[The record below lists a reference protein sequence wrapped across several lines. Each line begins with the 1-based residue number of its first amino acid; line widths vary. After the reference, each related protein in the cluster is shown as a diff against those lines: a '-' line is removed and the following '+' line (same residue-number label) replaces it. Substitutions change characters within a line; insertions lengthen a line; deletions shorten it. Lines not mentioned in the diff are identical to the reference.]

1 MKKFRTSIGGQALL
15 EGVMM
20 RGPGKY
26 AAVVRTPEGLRVKE
40 QAAPYPK
47 ERHPVLGWVFIR
59 GVCNFVQSMSI
70 GMKALFWSADQ
81 FAEEA
86 EENTPS
92 EPQENQEQK
101 GFGRGWF
108 AVSMVLALVLVIGL
122 FTLLPTF
129 LSGLIPAF
137 QKSPDA
143 AELPVHINFLRN
155 LFETGLRLV
164 ILLTYMILVSQTKD
178 IKRTFAYHGA
188 EHKSIACYEAGETLT
203 IENAKRFSRFH
214 PRCGTSFLLT
224 VVLISMVA
232 FLLISLPL
240 QMLEWNN
247 VFLRAGI
254 RLALLPFVVAISYE
268 VNRLVG
274 RTDSILSRAIRSPG
288 LLMQRITT
296 REPDEGMLEVALDA
310 LKRVVPAEEGKDAW
324 GTE

>member
-1 MKKFRTSIGGQALL
+1 MKKTSIGGQALL

-20 RGPGKY
+20 RGPSKY
-26 AAVVRTPEGLRVKE
+26 AAVVRSPGGLLVKE
-40 QAAPYPK
+40 EAAPYPK
-47 ERHPVLGWVFIR
+47 DRHPILGWVFIR

-81 FAEEA
+81 TVAEGSNQEA
-86 EENTPS
+86 EGGGKS
-92 EPQENQEQK
+92 GQK
-101 GFGRGWF
+101 GIGKGTF
-108 AVSMVLALVLVIGL
+108 AISMALALVLVVGL
-122 FTLLPTF
+122 FTYLPTL

-137 QKSPDA
+137 QKPADA

-155 LFETGLRLV
+155 LFETFLRLV
-164 ILLTYMILVSQTKD
+164 ILLTYMLLVSQTKD

-188 EHKSIACYEAGETLT
+188 EHKSIACYEAGDELT
-203 IENAKRFSRFH
+203 VENARKNSRFH

-224 VVLISMVA
+224 VVLISMVV

-240 QMLEWNN
+240 QMLAWDNA
-247 VFLRAGI
+247 FLRMGV

-274 RTDSILSRAIRSPG
+274 RSDNILSRIVRAPG

-296 REPDEGMLEVALDA
+296 REPDDGMLEVALDA
-310 LKRVVPAEEGKDAW
+310 LKRVVPAEEGRDAW